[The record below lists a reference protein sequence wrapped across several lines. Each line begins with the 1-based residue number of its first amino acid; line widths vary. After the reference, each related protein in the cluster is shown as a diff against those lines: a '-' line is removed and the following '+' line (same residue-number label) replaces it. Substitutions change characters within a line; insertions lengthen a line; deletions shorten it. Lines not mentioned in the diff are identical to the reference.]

1 MADPQSVN
9 LPDLLGAITNG
20 ERVNLN
26 VVQAA
31 LGVHPRTTPA
41 GRPFEVILL
50 LQNASDVDVDVNV
63 RVRLPDRDAK
73 NDRNRFFA
81 QKERL
86 LVGLRPAEVGY
97 VTLPASCS
105 PKTAVEKGYQVA
117 VDIQV
122 KTVGNK
128 KPERIRSPEGGGV
141 LVETELP
148 EDIQEHIWHL
158 QQMVFSAERTGRSTL
173 AAHFNVKKSEIGGME
188 ELSPG
193 WTTLWTMR
201 DHVDKTILADRVRNE
216 LDVLLPRLGREAVF
230 FPLLDVLQ
238 TRFREDGGY
247 PLRAGEA
254 VFIAKALTLVVEQG
268 VTQVSDDIADLEEDL
283 PEWFLR
289 TCRVLFDRPE
299 AAKNATYLL
308 QELVFYEL
316 VRDAIRLGMT
326 MVSTVMDEDFGDD
339 QAEENLVGDILESL
353 HNGSLDYT
361 RVYLPLVM
369 AGLIANTRIVMAQ
382 ERPRDTI
389 WLLHKDQEQRAREK
403 HEANTPVFQMVEQLI
418 DRALEQTG

>member
-1 MADPQSVN
+1 MPDPLSVN
-9 LPDLLGAITNG
+9 LPDLLGAITGG
-20 ERVNLN
+20 ERVNLS

-31 LGVHPRTTPA
+31 LGVRPRSTPA

-63 RVRLPDRDAK
+63 RVRLPERDAK
-73 NDRNRFFA
+73 NTRNRFFA

-86 LVGLRPAEVGY
+86 LVGLRPAEVGF
-97 VTLPASCS
+97 VTLPASSS
-105 PKTAVEKGYQVA
+105 PKTAVDKGYQVQ

-122 KTVGNK
+122 KTVGSK
-128 KPERIRSPEGGGV
+128 KPSRVRSPEGGGV
-141 LVETELP
+141 FVETELP
-148 EDIQEHIWHL
+148 EDIQEHIWQL
-158 QQMVFSAERTGRSTL
+158 QQTVFSAEHIGRSTL
-173 AAHFNVKKSEIGGME
+173 AASFNVKAPEIGGLQ
-188 ELSPG
+188 ELAPG
-193 WTTLWTMR
+193 WTSLWTMR
-201 DHVDKTILADRVRNE
+201 DHVDETILADRVRDE

-238 TRFREDGGY
+238 TRFREDGHY

-268 VTQVSDDIADLEEDL
+268 VAQVSDDVEDLEGDL

-289 TCRVLFDRPE
+289 TCRVLFDRPD

-308 QELVFYEL
+308 KELVFFEL

-326 MVSTVMDEDFGDD
+326 MVSTVMEHDYGDE
-339 QAEENLVGDILESL
+339 QAQEDLVGDILESL
-353 HNGSLDYT
+353 HKGSLDYT
-361 RVYLPLVM
+361 RVYQPLVM
-369 AGLIANTRIVMAQ
+369 AGLIANTRIVMDK

-389 WLLHKDQEQRAREK
+389 WLLHKDQEKRAREQ
-403 HEANTPVFQMVEQLI
+403 HEENAPVFQMVEQLI
-418 DRALEQTG
+418 DRALDQTG